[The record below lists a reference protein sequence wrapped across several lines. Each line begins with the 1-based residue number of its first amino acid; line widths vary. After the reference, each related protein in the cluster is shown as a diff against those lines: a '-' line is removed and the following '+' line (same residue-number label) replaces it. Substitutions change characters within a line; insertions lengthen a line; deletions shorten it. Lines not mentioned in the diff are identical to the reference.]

1 MRALAQRVV
10 KAARS
15 SLREP
20 AAWWALRVACD
31 RRWAWL
37 AALAWQALTAPLP
50 VGDSDVDAARA
61 AQSRRRDRIVVLH
74 KTGGTEDVVAAA
86 EGRIPANLAL
96 VMLPRNAVRT
106 AFRTVLDPEFRT
118 LMDMDYRTG
127 DVEVEPAKL
136 RYRSFLREVVT
147 IYARRTRVTGFV
159 TANLSFRAEREL
171 AAACEELD
179 VVFLAIHKE
188 SIRTAAQRTWF
199 ERAYRELIGPFGG
212 RAIGVY
218 NDEERDCI
226 VAAGLAGPSDV
237 TVVGCA
243 RMDVLHQRRLDQQLL
258 GSGGRST
265 GGPIVLFAV
274 DVQAGT
280 WTPYD
285 GRESTGAPRWDR
297 LAALTEEA
305 FFAAASAHPEREF
318 VVKTKIG
325 REAQQEGRLPEVL
338 PDNVRIVSGGLGTEL
353 LLRASLAVGFNST
366 VLLEA
371 LAAGIPVLVPD
382 FAEAAQP
389 EAAGWKFDL
398 GGAAVMADSPEQLV
412 RSIAAALTADGD
424 RGGGPEDGS
433 AGRDGELSAGAIAA
447 LERYVGNTDGES
459 GRRAW
464 ELMARLLE
472 RPSLDGPRAS

>member
-1 MRALAQRVV
+1 MTALVQRVAS
-10 KAARS
+10 AARA
-15 SLREP
+15 SLLEP
-20 AAWWALRVACD
+20 AGWWALRVACD
-31 RRWAWL
+31 RRWAGL
-37 AALAWQALTAPLP
+37 AAFAWWALTVPLP
-50 VGDSDVDAARA
+50 ACDPDPGAPRT
-61 AQSRRRDRIVVLH
+61 AQGRRRERIVVLH

-86 EGRIPANLAL
+86 EGRLPAHQAL

-136 RYRSFLREVVT
+136 RYRAFLRDLVA
-147 IYARRTRVTGFV
+147 IYARRTRVVGFV

-171 AAACEELD
+171 AVACEELD
-179 VVFLAIHKE
+179 VAFLAIHKE
-188 SIRTAAQRTWF
+188 SIRTAEQRTWF

-226 VAAGLAGPSDV
+226 VAAELAGPADV
-237 TVVGCA
+237 AVVGCA
-243 RMDVLHQRRLDQQLL
+243 RMDVLHRRRLDEQRI
-258 GSGGRST
+258 GSSGRST
-265 GGPIVLFAV
+265 GGPVVLFAV

-305 FFAAASAHPEREF
+305 FFTAARAHPEREF

-325 REAQQEGRLPEVL
+325 REVQQEGRLPEDL
-338 PDNVRIVSGGLGTEL
+338 PDNVRVVSGGLGTEL
-353 LLRASLAVGFNST
+353 LLRASLAIGFNST

-389 EAAGWKFDL
+389 EAIGWKFDL
-398 GGAAVMADSPEQLV
+398 SGAAVLADTPEQLV
-412 RSIAAALTADGD
+412 RSIGDVLTAEAELE
-424 RGGGPEDGS
+424 GGTARQDNG
-433 AGRDGELSAGAIAA
+433 LSAGAIAA
-447 LERYVGNTDGES
+447 LERYVGNADGGA

-464 ELMARLLE
+464 EFIVRAV
-472 RPSLDGPRAS
+472 DGSRTR